1 MNSLCGLILA
11 AGLSSRMGESK
22 PLLEWF
28 GQTLI
33 EYQINLFNS
42 LNIKPLVVLGFQS
55 ETVISKIKNLDVDIV
70 INEDFKTGKSSSIL
84 KGIRN
89 MKSDC
94 DILLLAV
101 DQPRPKIFLEKI
113 MQSHLESKSLIT
125 IPKYKYK
132 DSELRGGH
140 PIIIDKSLVDLL
152 SSYINQGKTIKDFII
167 SQNNVN
173 TVFFDDILI
182 RIDLNNKQDY
192 FHALKLFK
200 KYNDY
205 G

>member
-70 INEDFKTGKSSSIL
+70 INEDS
-84 KGIRN
+84 
-89 MKSDC
+89 
-94 DILLLAV
+94 APEV
-101 DQPRPKIFLEKI
+101 
-113 MQSHLESKSLIT
+113 
-125 IPKYKYK
+125 
-132 DSELRGGH
+132 
-140 PIIIDKSLVDLL
+140 
-152 SSYINQGKTIKDFII
+152 
-167 SQNNVN
+167 
-173 TVFFDDILI
+173 
-182 RIDLNNKQDY
+182 IDLSNYISDIDSDLS
-192 FHALKLFK
+192 LKHI
-200 KYNDY
+200 
-205 G
+205 

>member
-42 LNIKPLVVLGFQS
+42 LKIKPVVVLGFQS
-55 ETVISKIKNLDVDIV
+55 ETVISKIKNLDVEIV
-70 INEDFKTGKSSSIL
+70 INQDFEKGKSSSIL
-84 KGIRN
+84 KGIRTI
-89 MKSDC
+89 KSDS
-94 DILLLAV
+94 DILLLSV

-113 MQSHLESKSLIT
+113 IQSHLKSKSLIT

-132 DSELRGGH
+132 DDEIRGGH
-140 PIIIDKSLVDLL
+140 PIIINHRVIDLL
-152 SSYINQGKTIKDFII
+152 TLYINDGKTIKDFII

-173 TVFFDDILI
+173 TVLFDDILI
-182 RIDLNNKQDY
+182 RTDLNNKQDY

-200 KYNDY
+200 KYNNY
-205 G
+205 E

>member
-89 MKSDC
+89 MKSDS

-101 DQPRPKIFLEKI
+101 DQPRPKIFIEK
-113 MQSHLESKSLIT
+113 MFLM
-125 IPKYKYK
+125 
-132 DSELRGGH
+132 G
-140 PIIIDKSLVDLL
+140 
-152 SSYINQGKTIKDFII
+152 F
-167 SQNNVN
+167 
-173 TVFFDDILI
+173 
-182 RIDLNNKQDY
+182 
-192 FHALKLFK
+192 
-200 KYNDY
+200 
-205 G
+205 

>member
-70 INEDFKTGKSSSIL
+70 INEDFKNGKSSSIL

-89 MKSDC
+89 VKGDSDL
-94 DILLLAV
+94 LLLAV

-113 MQSHLESKSLIT
+113 IQSHSESKSLIT
-125 IPKYKYK
+125 IPKYKYM
-132 DSELRGGH
+132 DDALRGGH
-140 PIIIDKSLVDLL
+140 PIIIDNSVIDLL
-152 SSYINQGKTIKDFII
+152 SSYINDGKTIKDFII

-173 TVFFDDILI
+173 TVLFDDILI